1 MVILSS
7 HSSFALELESL
18 FEPEGANVDDGATV
32 GAVVAGAAVVEGSR
46 NREVVVVTR
55 GVVVVDVVDDDVVDV
70 EEATSDFAVTG
81 EELDDGTSTEEAVD
95 RFVH

>member
-1 MVILSS
+1 MVIRSS

-18 FEPEGANVDDGATV
+18 FEPEGANVDDGAIV
-32 GAVVAGAAVVEGSR
+32 GAVVAGAVVVEGSR

-55 GVVVVDVVDDDVVDV
+55 GVVVVDDVVV
-70 EEATSDFAVTG
+70 CSDDFVTG
-81 EELDDGTSTEEAVD
+81 EELDEGTSTDEAVD